1 MHKFIDNFSLLGQ
14 RMKAA
19 DFFPEEVLSKARA
32 ENPWFT
38 NEAIGYAKNSIARDW
53 LVQEKLAQW
62 LEPYQ
67 NIFPIQ
73 KATNIGIVMAGNIPL
88 VGFHDLLCVLAS
100 GNRALIKTS
109 SKDRVLTRFLINEI
123 IKIWPD
129 MASSVHYVDKLSA
142 ADAIIATGSNNSS
155 LYFEQYFSKFP
166 HIIRKNRNA
175 VAVLSNQMD
184 DEQIKALGD
193 DIFRYFGLGC
203 RNVSK
208 IYIPEDFDFDH
219 FFVVL
224 NDFESI
230 MQHHKYKN
238 NYDYNRT
245 LLLLNQIKHYASNYL
260 ILKEDKSIASPVA
273 MLHYEYYKNLE
284 EAEGML
290 GRERDKIQC
299 IVSNSML
306 NMEYVAI
313 GQAQKPALWHYADG
327 INTMDFLQ
335 SLY

>member
-14 RMKAA
+14 RMKAF
-19 DFFPEEVLSKARA
+19 DFFPEEVLSRASA

-38 NEAIGYAKNSIARDW
+38 DEQIRYAKDRIARGW
-53 LVQEKLAQW
+53 LVQEKLEQW
-62 LEPYQ
+62 LDPYQ
-67 NIFPIQ
+67 DVFPVKQ
-73 KATNIGIVMAGNIPL
+73 PAGIGIVMAGNIPL

-100 GNRALIKTS
+100 GNRALVKTS
-109 SKDRVLTRFLINEI
+109 SKDRVLTYFLIEEI
-123 IKIWPD
+123 IKIWPV
-129 MASSVHYVDKLSA
+129 MADFIQWVDTLST

-155 LYFEQYFSKFP
+155 LYFEQYFSNYP

-175 VAVLSNQMD
+175 VAVLSQRMD
-184 DEQIKALGD
+184 DEQIKALGE

-208 IYIPEDFDFDH
+208 IYIPKDFDFDH
-219 FFVVL
+219 FFEVL
-224 NDFESI
+224 NSYGNI

-245 LLLLNQIKHYASNYL
+245 LLLLNKIKHYASNYL

-284 EAEGML
+284 EAEDML
-290 GRERDKIQC
+290 DRERDQIQC
-299 IVSNSML
+299 IASNTKL

-327 INTMDFLQ
+327 ANTMDFLQ
-335 SLY
+335 SLV